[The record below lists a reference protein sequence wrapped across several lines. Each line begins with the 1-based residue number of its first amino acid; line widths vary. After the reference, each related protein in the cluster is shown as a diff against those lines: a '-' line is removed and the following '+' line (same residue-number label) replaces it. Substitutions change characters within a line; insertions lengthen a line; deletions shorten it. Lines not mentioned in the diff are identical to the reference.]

1 MTLADEKEKTIL
13 TSADEKTLELSI
25 SEEAARNVYVGAETA
40 PAPRLNRR
48 KVLAAAGSVI
58 LLGCI
63 IDARNVLAV
72 SPGQVPD
79 PASRDLQFLTAS
91 EKSFVDA
98 AIDRL
103 IPSDALGPG
112 AVEAGVTIF
121 IDHQLAGPYGSA
133 VDWYMQGPWADGTK
147 EQGYQ
152 RKRTPSE
159 VYRAAIA
166 AIDDHARRSS
176 NKPFAALAPNDRDA
190 LLHDLEDGSLDLG
203 DISAKTFFTLLWE
216 NTQQGF
222 FADPIYLGNRN
233 FIGWKL
239 IGYPG
244 PRYNYDAA
252 IRRFGVRYPLPMVG
266 LMGRDPSRQ
275 PAGPI

>member
-1 MTLADEKEKTIL
+1 MTSTDEKTID
-13 TSADEKTLELSI
+13 ASI
-25 SEEAARNVYVGAETA
+25 SEEAARNDYVGAESAT
-40 PAPRLNRR
+40 APRLNRR
-48 KVLAAAGSVI
+48 SMLAATGSVI
-58 LLGCI
+58 LLGCVV
-63 IDARNVLAV
+63 DARNALAV
-72 SPGQVPD
+72 SPGQLPTQ
-79 PASRDLQFLTAS
+79 ASRELRFLTAN
-91 EKSFVDA
+91 ERSFVDA

-190 LLHDLEDGSLDLG
+190 LLHSLEDGSLDLG

-244 PRYNYDAA
+244 PRYNYDAD
-252 IRRFGVRYPLPMVG
+252 ILRFGERYPHPMVG

-275 PAGPI
+275 PTGPI

>member
-203 DISAKTFFTLLWE
+203 DVSAKTFFALLWE